1 MVERR
6 RKPLLEKTKKDPDD
20 DNTRKTWMNQRQGSG
35 QA

>member
-6 RKPLLEKTKKDPDD
+6 RKPLLEKAKKDPDD
-20 DNTRKTWMNQRQGSG
+20 DNARETWMNQRQGPG